1 MDISKRN
8 SSLDITR
15 IVALFSVV
23 SVHFFLNTGFYKYT
37 VTGKRMLVMTIM
49 RTACMICVPLFLTL
63 TGYLMSRKTLS
74 KKYYGGIVKTLGMY
88 LLASAACIVFR
99 VFWAKAAFPGD
110 LFWGILNFKTAA
122 YGGYIEMYI
131 GLFLLI
137 PFLNLMWNGLTSKK
151 QKLALVATLIVLT
164 SLPSMLNAYNFSVAG
179 WWKTPVI
186 SAEYRDIFPKWW
198 TGIYPLTY
206 YFVGAFLREF
216 PLKLKGWQKL
226 AFWGGSILVFGLFNF
241 YRSHG
246 GIFVWAQYNDWKGLP
261 NLIMTVFAFSFLS
274 SINTGKYPNAVK
286 RVLMYVSDL
295 CLGAYLVSYIFDRMY
310 YSVLNSHVKE
320 TIYKLEW
327 FPVIVPCIF
336 LSALALSAVLNLI
349 YPETYRHIRKKITG
363 SDFSADFLQSTRK
376 FSH

>member
-1 MDISKRN
+1 
-8 SSLDITR
+8 
-15 IVALFSVV
+15 
-23 SVHFFLNTGFYKYT
+23 
-37 VTGKRMLVMTIM
+37 
-49 RTACMICVPLFLTL
+49 
-63 TGYLMSRKTLS
+63 MSRKTLS

-122 YGGYIEMYI
+122 YGWYIEMYI

-295 CLGAYLVSYIFDRMY
+295 CLGAYLRILHIRQDVLLGAELTREGDYIQARM
-310 YSVLNSHVKE
+310 
-320 TIYKLEW
+320 
-327 FPVIVPCIF
+327 VPCHR
-336 LSALALSAVLNLI
+336 ALHIPERASAVGGAESDLFRNRRRMPR

>member
-8 SSLDITR
+8 SALDITR

-74 KKYYGGIVKTLGMY
+74 KKYYGGIVKTLGIY

-122 YGGYIEMYI
+122 YGWYIEMYI

-164 SLPSMLNAYNFSVAG
+164 SLPSMLNAYNFNVAG

-226 AFWGGSILVFGLFNF
+226 ALWGGSILVFGLFNF
-241 YRSHG
+241 YRSHS

-349 YPETYRHIRKKITG
+349 YSGIAAGCRGIRRRIDTSEKNNRI
-363 SDFSADFLQSTRK
+363 
-376 FSH
+376 

>member
-8 SSLDITR
+8 SALDITR

-122 YGGYIEMYI
+122 YGWYIEMYI

-164 SLPSMLNAYNFSVAG
+164 SLPSILNAYNFSVAG

-226 AFWGGSILVFGLFNF
+226 ALWGGSILVFGLFNF

-349 YPETYRHIRKKITG
+349 YSGIAAGCRGIRRRIGTSEKNNRI
-363 SDFSADFLQSTRK
+363 
-376 FSH
+376 

>member
-8 SSLDITR
+8 SALDITR

-122 YGGYIEMYI
+122 YGWYIEMYI

-226 AFWGGSILVFGLFNF
+226 ALWGGSILVFGLFNF

-349 YPETYRHIRKKITG
+349 YSGIAAGCRGIRRHIGTSEKNNRI
-363 SDFSADFLQSTRK
+363 
-376 FSH
+376 